1 MLSELD
7 FCLCPL
13 APAAWPRQSLSRLSQ
28 NLTESHTLGC
38 VSGHQGLGSLRSN
51 QPAVVRLSTCG
62 HRQFRIALF
71 FPSPQLAPTSS
82 QGQLGKPDRH
92 TALQWASQPNM
103 LSSSTLLG
111 QPATY
116 PWTAGSVSEIYNLI
130 TWTHR
135 TSVTLDIS
143 KWDWCK
149 LDPPFLQGYKKEGL
163 GREPVLTK
171 LFLCARCFT

>member
-1 MLSELD
+1 MGVRGWG
-7 FCLCPL
+7 F
-13 APAAWPRQSLSRLSQ
+13 WGVTSLQLWDSLHVG
-28 NLTESHTLGC
+28 TGEFASHC
-38 VSGHQGLGSLRSN
+38 
-51 QPAVVRLSTCG
+51 
-62 HRQFRIALF
+62 F

-82 QGQLGKPDRH
+82 QGQLGEPDRH

-116 PWTAGSVSEIYNLI
+116 PWTAGSASEIYNLT

-149 LDPPFLQGYKKEGL
+149 LDPPFLQGYREEGL
-163 GREPVLTK
+163 GREPVFTK
-171 LFLCARCFT
+171 LFLCARRFTQDITFLFVQDSGLSILQSLAKV